1 MKLNSLIRFNL
12 YIIICYFFLLSITFA
27 NSNCSLNVTNNSFYE
42 LSHIEINVLNKKKW
56 QKNLAQLL
64 NQKVFGEW
72 NSNELRD
79 AKTKKKYK
87 ATIKLI
93 FKNNFICE
101 YSSEIRFHGDG
112 SDHLIFKGGFPVS
125 SMNIMLENG
134 NLNNIVNFILFIPDT
149 RNKDNEIF
157 VSTFLKH
164 IGFLAPETFYTNVKI
179 NGQFHKFIFQE
190 KIRKEFLERNK
201 LVEGPIFGGH
211 ENFYRYGDF
220 ERIARVQ
227 NTNWIKYGNND
238 RLKLAFEL
246 LDFLNL
252 LYLKDPKLNNDF
264 KFYDFPFLEI
274 DLDELY
280 KNEIKRI
287 SEFDAMMYVLSGY
300 HSLRGDNRRLYYH
313 PILHEF
319 FPIYYDGEV
328 TILNQKVDDFFLDFE
343 NNEKRNQY
351 ERTHYPIP
359 TYSTTVGISG
369 IKKYLENI
377 NSEELYTELK
387 LRGLDISK
395 KNLKFILNRII
406 ERHNRLTSIKI
417 KKPDLKL
424 NQSVYKKYLNNEN
437 DRLVYKNKENKKNNF
452 IHCDFYDSNCIEI
465 NLDFKDQ
472 IKLLKQ
478 NYKKKDLIEYQ
489 YINSSFEDYK
499 TGNIK
504 RKKLGI
510 KKYKTLNIDK
520 DLNLKHNEYMSVNV
534 DEENKILK
542 VRQLNEKGRLII
554 SNSKIIDW
562 KILLDG
568 SKENKSN
575 KLVEDNLTGC
585 LTIINSRVESL
596 KFFSNW
602 APCEDAINF
611 INTSGNIAEIF
622 VENSI
627 SDAIDADFSDLIF
640 RKVYSSES
648 YNDCLDLSF
657 GSYFLV
663 KGVFKNCGDKALSVG
678 EKSSFKIKEVI
689 IKNSNIGIASKD
701 SSLVKILDADIDSV
715 KYCLSAYN
723 KKQEF
728 YGGEIMVD
736 KLNCKNYFDKTQK
749 DESSDIIIQNNL

>member
-1 MKLNSLIRFNL
+1 ML
-12 YIIICYFFLLSITFA
+12 
-27 NSNCSLNVTNNSFYE
+27 
-42 LSHIEINVLNKKKW
+42 KK
-56 QKNLAQLL
+56 
-64 NQKVFGEW
+64 
-72 NSNELRD
+72 
-79 AKTKKKYK
+79 KKKYK